1 MPGGASQ
8 VGLLF
13 AMGNGVQV
21 SRTVQPTDNFDTP
34 GDGAVEYD
42 ISANRQASQAFRQ
55 LTAPAAH
62 GGLGG
67 QRLKFLLN
75 RFNKSIRPGRSAIC
89 ANDRLL

>member
-1 MPGGASQ
+1 M
-8 VGLLF
+8 GLLF